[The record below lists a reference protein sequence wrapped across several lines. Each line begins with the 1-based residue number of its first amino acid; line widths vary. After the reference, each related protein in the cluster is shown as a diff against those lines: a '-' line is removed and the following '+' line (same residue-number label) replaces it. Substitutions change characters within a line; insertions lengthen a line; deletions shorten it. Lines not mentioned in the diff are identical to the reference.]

1 MIENHQTSCT
11 FQNDDTWKNLLLLG
25 TKRRKI
31 RRNVRGNAMEYG
43 WIRIHNLLVCCATK
57 ISPEFRRIALA
68 LSRRICRKLSTE
80 DEKLNDEGRAGRF
93 SIIFSPI
100 CKT

>member
-1 MIENHQTSCT
+1 MMI
-11 FQNDDTWKNLLLLG
+11 LG
-25 TKRRKI
+25 RIYYLSLGIKRRKI
-31 RRNVRGNAMEYG
+31 RCNAHGDAMEYG
-43 WIRIHNLLVCCATK
+43 LIRIHNLLVCCGTE

-68 LSRRICRKLSTE
+68 LSRRHCRKLSTE

>member
-1 MIENHQTSCT
+1 MMILGRIYYLS
-11 FQNDDTWKNLLLLG
+11 LG

-31 RRNVRGNAMEYG
+31 RRNVHGDAMEYG
-43 WIRIHNLLVCCATK
+43 WIRIHNLLVCVQLKFHLNSAELLWHC
-57 ISPEFRRIALA
+57 RDG
-68 LSRRICRKLSTE
+68 ICHKLSTE

-93 SIIFSPI
+93 STIFSPT

>member
-1 MIENHQTSCT
+1 MMILGRIYYLS
-11 FQNDDTWKNLLLLG
+11 LG

-31 RRNVRGNAMEYG
+31 RRNVHFDAMEYG
-43 WIRIHNLLVCCATK
+43 WIRIHNPLVCCATE
-57 ISPEFRRIALA
+57 ISPEFRRIASA
-68 LSRRICRKLSTE
+68 RSRRHCGTLSTE

-93 SIIFSPI
+93 STIFSPI

>member
-1 MIENHQTSCT
+1 MMILGRIYYLS
-11 FQNDDTWKNLLLLG
+11 LG

-31 RRNVRGNAMEYG
+31 RRNVHGDAMEYG
-43 WIRIHNLLVCCATK
+43 WIRIHNLLVCCATE

-68 LSRRICRKLSTE
+68 MSRRHCRKLSTE

-93 SIIFSPI
+93 STIFSPT